1 MRLCG
6 NADAFISAAFD
17 SRMVYFFVRT
27 SQIRDLFLGSYNKSF
42 FVKQQPI
49 GTVKLFFFLNY
60 FFISVF
66 FFSMYGANPETDS

>member
-42 FVKQQPI
+42 FAKQQPI
-49 GTVKLFFFLNY
+49 GTVKLFLVFFNFSIFFLD
-60 FFISVF
+60 VW
-66 FFSMYGANPETDS
+66 